1 MRGYGPDQMACDP
14 RADERLLGQTS
25 QNRSEQSLVW
35 RLDAHQANVDRGLT
49 AVVGLVLECL
59 EQPGVAGVC
68 DIAHARNLAIFTR
81 IQAFYILK
89 GNVVA
94 FTYIVYHGILA
105 LRGGAIFE
113 VAIGPIDFFTVM
125 PVELLA
131 GHPVYLFTSGDHV
144 QEDIV
149 PGEVQHLLRE
159 AADTVDW
166 PEGIFFSR
174 HSIEVVKCVSF
185 RPLPILD
192 ELRLDLITGDGLG
205 RCATGQ
211 AREGD
216 EGEISG

>member
-1 MRGYGPDQMACDP
+1 MFRKSFWKTGFS
-14 RADERLLGQTS
+14 QTLE
-25 QNRSEQSLVW
+25 NRSEQSLVW
-35 RLDAHQANVDRGLT
+35 WLDAHQANIDRGLT

-59 EQPGVAGVC
+59 EQPRIAGVC
-68 DIAHARNLAIFTR
+68 DIAHARNLAIFAW
-81 IQAFYILK
+81 IQSFYKLK

-94 FTYIVYHGILA
+94 FTYIIYDGILA
-105 LRGGAIFE
+105 LCGGAIFE
-113 VAIGPIDFFTVM
+113 VTVGPIDFFTVM

-131 GHPVYLFTSGDHV
+131 GDPVYLFTSGDHV

-159 AADTVDW
+159 VADTVDW
-166 PEGIFFSR
+166 PEGIFVGR
-174 HSIEVVKCVSF
+174 HSVEVVKCVGF
-185 RPLPILD
+185 RPLPILE

-211 AREGD
+211 AGEGG